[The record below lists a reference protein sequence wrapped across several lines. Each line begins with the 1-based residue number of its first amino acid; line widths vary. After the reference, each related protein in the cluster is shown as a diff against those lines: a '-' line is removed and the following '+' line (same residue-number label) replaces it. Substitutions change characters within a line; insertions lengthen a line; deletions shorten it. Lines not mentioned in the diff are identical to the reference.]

1 VRVWLLFALLVAVA
15 ARATPVAP
23 DLSAGE
29 VIYLKGVLPSGASL
43 SGQRANGVSL
53 EGRPAACV
61 SCHRRSGLGT
71 TEGSLTIPPI
81 SAEYLFH
88 ARSVNNSGHALG
100 YVENAHSDR
109 SPYTEETLKRAIRQ
123 GLDADGR
130 TMSALMPR
138 FALSES
144 EYAALLAYLKALDS
158 PRAPGV
164 TPTLLHFATILTP
177 DTDPKRRAAVL
188 AVMQQYFADK
198 NQFPFGPNPQ
208 MRTSAK
214 TLYSKSMYVSQR
226 HWQLHVWQ
234 LEGAPAGWRS
244 QLERDFSREPVMA
257 VVSGYGRNV
266 WAPVHD
272 FCEQRRVP
280 CLFPNVDVP
289 VVAADD
295 FYSLYFS
302 RGVMLESDLLAHAL
316 AGVEPAIKNIRQI
329 FRSDDSGASAAAS
342 LGASLKN
349 AGVEVQNTELPHAQG
364 AQAIA
369 QALRD
374 EAGAYVLWLR
384 PEDLAALPPVPP
396 KAPVYLSGVMADL
409 DDLALPAAWRA
420 HVLMAYPVDLPNR
433 RVVRVDYPLGWFKL
447 RHVELIDAPL
457 QSDTYVACGI
467 LAETL
472 SHMADSLVSDYLVE
486 RMQEVL
492 DHRILTGYYPR
503 LNLGTGQ
510 TVASKGA
517 YLVKFA
523 GNDGARVEA
532 AGDWIIP

>member
-1 VRVWLLFALLVAVA
+1 MRVWLLLAVLLAVA
-15 ARATPVAP
+15 ARAAP
-23 DLSAGE
+23 ALDLSAGE
-29 VIYLKGVLPSGASL
+29 AIYLKGLLPSGASL
-43 SGQRANGVSL
+43 NGQRASGVSL
-53 EGRPAACV
+53 EGRAAACV

-88 ARSVNNSGHALG
+88 TRSVNNTGHALG
-100 YVENAHSDR
+100 YVENAHADR

-138 FALSES
+138 FALSDS
-144 EYAALLAYLKALDS
+144 EYTALLAYLKALDS
-158 PRAPGV
+158 PRASGV
-164 TPTLLHFATILTP
+164 TPTLLHFATIFTP
-177 DTDPKRRAAVL
+177 DTDPKKRAAVL

-226 HWQLHVWQ
+226 HWQLHLWQ
-234 LEGAPAGWRS
+234 LEGPPDSWRA
-244 QLERDFSREPVMA
+244 QLERDFAREPVMA

-302 RGVMLESDLLAHAL
+302 RGVMLESDLIAHSLTGA
-316 AGVEPAIKNIRQI
+316 EPQIKSVRQI

-342 LGASLKN
+342 LAGSLRS
-349 AGVEVQNTELPHAQG
+349 AGVEVQNTAVSHAQG
-364 AQAIA
+364 AQALA
-369 QALRD
+369 QALRG
-374 EAGAYVLWLR
+374 AAQAYVLWLR
-384 PEDLAALPPVPP
+384 PEDLATLPAAPP
-396 KAPVYLSGVMADL
+396 EAPVYISGVMADL
-409 DDLALPAAWRA
+409 DDVALPVAWRA

-523 GNDGARVEA
+523 GGDGTRVEA